1 MNQDFDE
8 LVRDSM
14 TRFTDGI
21 EMPPGLV
28 TNARRQRHLRKTR
41 LAWLASGAAV
51 TAAAAVTIGTVATG
65 TAAGPAGPHRPGDR
79 GRQVQTTAMVITH
92 VERALAAAATGKPVT
107 YTRQVNH
114 GIKLFLVTPHGR
126 PVRVHGSVMS
136 TWSRG
141 PLQRLV
147 ISTPGGKLALST
159 VTDNSGGK
167 SVQTI
172 VSFQQRVWWRATYDR
187 PPRTKPSTGC
197 QVGNVNRTPSQW
209 ANEVRKL
216 LSCGAAVAGRQRV
229 DGVETIRL
237 KLSSSYRHACA
248 GASDGGRCHPQ
259 SVGWSGVL
267 WANAKT
273 YLPVRLKSHGRK
285 FSFQIDFRWLAPTSA
300 NLAELH
306 QRIPS
311 GFRHV

>member
-1 MNQDFDE
+1 MKHDFDE

-21 EMPPGLV
+21 DMPPSLV
-28 TNARRQRHLRKTR
+28 TSARRQRHLRRTR
-41 LAWLASGAAV
+41 IAWLASGAAV
-51 TAAAAVTIGTVATG
+51 TAAAAVTIGTIATG
-65 TAAGPAGPHRPGDR
+65 TAAGPVGPHRNGDH
-79 GRQVQTTAMVITH
+79 GGVQTTAMVITH
-92 VERALAAAATGKPVT
+92 VERALAAAATGRPIT
-107 YTRQVNH
+107 YTSQVNH

-126 PVRVHGSVMS
+126 PVRVHGSVMK

-141 PLQRLV
+141 PLQRVV
-147 ISTPGGKLALST
+147 ITAPGGKPALST
-159 VTDNSGGK
+159 TTDNSSGK

-172 VSFQQRVWWRATYDR
+172 VSFQQRVWWRGTYDL
-187 PPRTKPSTGC
+187 PPRTKPSIGC
-197 QVGNVNRTPSQW
+197 AVGNVNLTPSQW
-209 ANEVRKL
+209 AKQVRKL
-216 LSCGAAVAGRQRV
+216 LSCGAAVVGRQRV

-248 GASDGGRCHPQ
+248 GASGGGRCHPQ
-259 SVGWSGVL
+259 SVGWSGIL

-311 GFRHV
+311 GFKHV